1 MATDLPLP
9 VSWRIATATAASLF
23 ARSILVTVPRTL
35 SSARAVEGAARTN
48 DAARTSALTSFFT
61 VISLGVLRGG
71 RGLLG
76 PGLDEASGSHGPGVD
91 EALDLLGALEGED
104 GQYCDSGR
112 DHEGRQVDEVVEEER
127 PPLAALVEVPQV
139 RQHLC
144 VDEAAHDDAEH
155 GGEAVELPGG

>member
-9 VSWRIATATAASLF
+9 VSWRIATAAAASLL

-35 SSARAVEGAARTN
+35 SSARAGEGAARTN

-104 GQYCDSGR
+104 GQHHHRGR
-112 DHEGRQVDEVVEEER
+112 DDQGRQVDEVVEEEG
-127 PPLAALVEVPQV
+127 PLLAALVEASEV
-139 RQHLC
+139 RQELGIGESA
-144 VDEAAHDDAEH
+144 DHD
-155 GGEAVELPGG
+155 